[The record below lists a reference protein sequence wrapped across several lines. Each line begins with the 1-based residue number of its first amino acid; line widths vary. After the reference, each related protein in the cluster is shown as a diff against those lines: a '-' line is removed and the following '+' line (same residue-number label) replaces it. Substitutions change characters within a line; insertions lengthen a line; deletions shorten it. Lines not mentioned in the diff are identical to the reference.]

1 MTKRQTEEF
10 AKLYMDIGK
19 LTLGSLALG
28 FFQIN
33 IDPVGVLFIIIFGL
47 TGSMGFF
54 IMGLKLFKEVK

>member
-1 MTKRQTEEF
+1 MTKRQTEEL

-19 LTLGSLALG
+19 LTLGSLVLG

-33 IDPVGVLFIIIFGL
+33 IDPVGVLLIIIFGL